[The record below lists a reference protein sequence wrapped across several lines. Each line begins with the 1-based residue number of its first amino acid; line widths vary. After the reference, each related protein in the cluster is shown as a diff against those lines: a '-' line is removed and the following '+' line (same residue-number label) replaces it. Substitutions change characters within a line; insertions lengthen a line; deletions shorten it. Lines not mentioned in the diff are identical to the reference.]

1 MAAFTI
7 NEEFLQQI
15 ETLQML
21 IKNNTAGQFGG
32 NHKSKTY
39 GSSCEFADFREYMP
53 GDDVSKIDWNAYG
66 KSENLFLKL
75 FLDERQMHTRIYID
89 GSRSMQFGCEQKAE
103 QALKLAA
110 AFAYLSVCQMDK
122 VSIYVIKNDSVQEV
136 IGGLIGKDAYISRI
150 HLLNDVTFEGDCCI
164 SQALLKEN
172 VGYGDGMSL
181 LISDFLTDN
190 DFEGAIDKLTDKR
203 RHVFCAQ
210 ILSEE
215 EIAPVIRGKVHFY
228 DSEKASKVYRKNID
242 REIAR
247 AYKAALEYSIDRIKN
262 YCAAR
267 NADYLLVKAQDSL
280 SRILLEGMVNV
291 GVLK

>member
-32 NHKSKTY
+32 NHKSKRY
-39 GSSCEFADFREYMP
+39 GSSCEFADFREYVP

-89 GSRSMQFGCEQKAE
+89 ASRSMEFGCEQKAE

-122 VSIYVIKNDSVQEV
+122 VSIYLLKNDCVQELV
-136 IGGLIGKDAYISRI
+136 SGLIGKESYLNSIGV
-150 HLLNDVTFEGDCCI
+150 LNDVTFEGDCCI
-164 SQALLKEN
+164 SQAILKEN

-181 LISDFLTDN
+181 IISDFLTEN
-190 DFEGAIDKLTDKR
+190 DFESAIEKLTEKK
-203 RHVFCAQ
+203 RHVFCMQ

-215 EIAPVIRGKVHFY
+215 EITPVVRGKVHFY
-228 DSEKASKVYRKNID
+228 DSENGEKTYRKNID

-247 AYKAALEYSIDRIKN
+247 SYKAALEYSIDRIRN

-267 NADYLLVKAQDSL
+267 NADYMLVRAQDSL
-280 SRILLEGMVNV
+280 SKILLENLVDV